1 MKKLG
6 FMEVFFRLVAILFW
20 PLYWYNWSV
29 ITIANYNRILFTI
42 YLCISVSFL
51 FVSSLEYLFRKSVTK
66 NYFYYRTTLIVTYL
80 ESLYS
85 FMIEPKNIDALYIKV
100 GLCILLIFVS
110 NRLIKKDNNDTGVVG
125 LMSAVLLLV
134 LTYFY

>member
-6 FMEVFFRLVAILFW
+6 FIEVFFRIAAILFW

-29 ITIANYNRILFTI
+29 ITIANYNRVLFTI
-42 YLCISVSFL
+42 YLCVAVGFL
-51 FVSSLEYLFRKSVTK
+51 LVSSISYLFKKLVSI
-66 NYFYYRTTLIVTYL
+66 NYFYYRITLIVTYL

-100 GLCILLIFVS
+100 GLCALLIFVS

-125 LMSAVLLLV
+125 LMSAMLLLV